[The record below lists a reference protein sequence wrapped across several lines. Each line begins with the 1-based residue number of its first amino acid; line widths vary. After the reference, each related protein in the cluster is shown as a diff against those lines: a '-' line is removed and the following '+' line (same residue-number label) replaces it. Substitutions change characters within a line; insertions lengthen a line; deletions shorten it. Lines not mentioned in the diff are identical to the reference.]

1 MKIKELSHL
10 LDDYQVEFILS
21 VVEGDK
27 LRLVILPKVLD
38 DKMND
43 ADKSVLQNPFILK
56 GTAEELDEEAPAK
69 IIEWVSTIRE
79 GKDNLVQIQDELDK
93 AAKAKKTPAKKT
105 AKKAPA
111 KKPVKTAAQKKEEA
125 REAQAKEAE
134 GQGDLFS
141 SSNRLDEKPKGEPL
155 KTAVEKA
162 TENSLEADIADLG
175 I

>member
-105 AKKAPA
+105 TAKKKAP
-111 KKPVKTAAQKKEEA
+111 PRKTAAEKKAEA

>member
-1 MKIKELSHL
+1 LKIKELSHL

-27 LRLVILPKVLD
+27 LRLAILPKVLD
-38 DKMND
+38 EKMNE
-43 ADKSVLQNPFILK
+43 ADRTVLQNPFILK

-69 IIEWVSTIRE
+69 IIEWVSKLKE

-93 AAKAKKTPAKKT
+93 AAKAKKTPAKK
-105 AKKAPA
+105 APA
-111 KKPVKTAAQKKEEA
+111 KKKAPPRKTAAEKKAEA
-125 REAQAKEAE
+125 RDAQAKEAE

-141 SSNRLDEKPKGEPL
+141 SGNRLEKP
-155 KTAVEKA
+155 AEK
-162 TENSLEADIADLG
+162 NLEADIADLG